1 MRLTLR
7 LKLLLSLLVMALC
20 AEQGQA
26 ALPRPEEH
34 ELERMIGNQLETPVR
49 VSAWKASEPQR
60 TNLFI
65 YSVRPPQMDQALML
79 RVANRF
85 GVKGE
90 IEQIRGD
97 TLGHLGFWIKENNP
111 TNSAK
116 SREVK
121 FWLTMGNFAF
131 SSGDDGYRY
140 DPVRKT
146 HPVYGVPT
154 KEAAK
159 EKALD
164 LLPLLGLSTN
174 DLEHYANGRVRW
186 ASSGSTISYT
196 DGTDKQRKQIVTA
209 RNVSFYQRVPGG
221 GTTASVGDGGVVRFS
236 FVSDGK
242 VTSIESFFRNMVK
255 AGEAKPKTSKEIMRD
270 VRNGNAWT
278 WHQTVPPSITVTNCV
293 LAYPQGNS
301 WLNQNHV
308 WPFYMLTG
316 TGSEGHPVTL
326 YVPLEW

>member
-7 LKLLLSLLVMALC
+7 LILPLSLLVMALC
-20 AEQGQA
+20 AEEGQA
-26 ALPRPEEH
+26 ALPQADEH
-34 ELERMIGNQLETPVR
+34 ELERMVGNQLETPVQ
-49 VSAWKASEPQR
+49 VSAWKTREPQR

-65 YSVRPPQMDQALML
+65 YSVRPPQLDEALMR
-79 RVANRF
+79 RVADRF
-85 GVKGE
+85 GVTGE
-90 IEQIRGD
+90 IEQIPSD
-97 TLGHLGFWIKENNP
+97 TLGHVGFWIKETNP

-121 FWLTMGNFAF
+121 FWLTMGNFTF

-140 DPVRKT
+140 DPVKKT
-146 HPVYGVPT
+146 HPIHGVPT
-154 KEAAK
+154 KDEAK
-159 EKALD
+159 EMGLK

-174 DLEHYANGRVRW
+174 DLEHYANDRLRW
-186 ASSGSTISYT
+186 ASSGSSVSYT
-196 DGTDKQRKQIVTA
+196 DRTDKQRKKIITA

-242 VTSIESFFRNMVK
+242 VASIEWLFRNMVK
-255 AGEAKPKTSKEIMRD
+255 AGETRPKTSNEIMRD
-270 VRNGNAWT
+270 VRSRNAWT
-278 WHQTVPPSITVTNCV
+278 WHQTLPSSITVTNCV

-316 TGSEGHPVTL
+316 TASQGHPVTL